1 MSFSQKLRQLGQPI
15 AYYPQLAKPLGGV
28 TAAIL
33 FGQLFFW
40 QDKTSNPLGVYKTQ
54 AELEQE
60 TGLSRRE
67 QETARKK
74 LVELGILVE
83 THKRLEHRIYFKLD
97 LVKFDA
103 LMDDIREEAKPPL
116 PNVTN
121 EHSPMAESD
130 IREEAKPPLPNATN
144 EHSPMAESDIR
155 EEAKPPFVNTEN
167 TSENTNNNTS
177 LTGSINA
184 REKKSADLI
193 LLESFGI
200 TEQLAKDFIVHRK
213 SFKAPITETAL
224 KGFQREAD
232 KAKIPIQQAIA
243 ISIERGWRGFNA
255 GWDWQNDGVSAK
267 NPQNPSA
274 RNTSKPFIPDDEG
287 NWAEGMSIT
296 LRGS

>member
-130 IREEAKPPLPNATN
+130 IREEAKPP
-144 EHSPMAESDIR
+144 
-155 EEAKPPFVNTEN
+155 FVNTEN

-193 LLESFGI
+193 LLEKFGI

-296 LRGS
+296 VRGS

>member
-103 LMDDIREEAKPPL
+103 LMD
-116 PNVTN
+116 
-121 EHSPMAESD
+121 D

-267 NPQNPSA
+267 NPQNPPA

>member
-130 IREEAKPPLPNATN
+130 IREEAKPP
-144 EHSPMAESDIR
+144 
-155 EEAKPPFVNTEN
+155 FVNTEN

-193 LLESFGI
+193 LLEKFGI

-267 NPQNPSA
+267 NPQNQSA

>member
-130 IREEAKPPLPNATN
+130 IREEAKPP
-144 EHSPMAESDIR
+144 
-155 EEAKPPFVNTEN
+155 FVNTEN

-193 LLESFGI
+193 LLEKFGI

-213 SFKAPITETAL
+213 AKKSPITETAL

-287 NWAEGMSIT
+287 NWA
-296 LRGS
+296 

>member
-130 IREEAKPPLPNATN
+130 IREEAKPPLPNVTN

-193 LLESFGI
+193 LLEKFGI

-232 KAKIPIQQAIA
+232 KAKIPIQQAIV

-274 RNTSKPFIPDDEG
+274 RNTSKPFIPDD
-287 NWAEGMSIT
+287 
-296 LRGS
+296 

>member
-130 IREEAKPPLPNATN
+130 IREEAKPP
-144 EHSPMAESDIR
+144 
-155 EEAKPPFVNTEN
+155 FVNTEN

-193 LLESFGI
+193 LLEKFGI

>member
-130 IREEAKPPLPNATN
+130 IREEAKPP
-144 EHSPMAESDIR
+144 
-155 EEAKPPFVNTEN
+155 FVNTEN

-193 LLESFGI
+193 LLEKFGI

-232 KAKIPIQQAIA
+232 KAKIPIQQAIV

>member
-130 IREEAKPPLPNATN
+130 IREEAKPP
-144 EHSPMAESDIR
+144 
-155 EEAKPPFVNTEN
+155 FVNTEN

-200 TEQLAKDFIVHRK
+200 TGQLAKDFIVHRK

-255 GWDWQNDGVSAK
+255 SWDWQNDGVSAK

>member
-121 EHSPMAESD
+121 EHY
-130 IREEAKPPLPNATN
+130 
-144 EHSPMAESDIR
+144 PMAESDIR

-255 GWDWQNDGVSAK
+255 SWDWQNDGVSAK

>member
-130 IREEAKPPLPNATN
+130 IREEAKPP
-144 EHSPMAESDIR
+144 
-155 EEAKPPFVNTEN
+155 FVNTEN

-232 KAKIPIQQAIA
+232 KAKIPIQQAIV

>member
-40 QDKTSNPLGVYKTQ
+40 LDKTSNPLGVYKTQ

-116 PNVTN
+116 PNV
-121 EHSPMAESD
+121 
-130 IREEAKPPLPNATN
+130 TN

-243 ISIERGWRGFNA
+243 ISIERGWRGFSA
-255 GWDWQNDGVSAK
+255 GWDWRDDGVSAK

-296 LRGS
+296 VRGS

>member
-103 LMDDIREEAKPPL
+103 LMDDIREEAKPP
-116 PNVTN
+116 
-121 EHSPMAESD
+121 
-130 IREEAKPPLPNATN
+130 
-144 EHSPMAESDIR
+144 
-155 EEAKPPFVNTEN
+155 FVNTEN

-200 TEQLAKDFIVHRK
+200 TGQLAKDFIVHRK

-255 GWDWQNDGVSAK
+255 SWDWQNDGVSAK

>member
-130 IREEAKPPLPNATN
+130 IREEAKPP
-144 EHSPMAESDIR
+144 
-155 EEAKPPFVNTEN
+155 FVNTEN

-255 GWDWQNDGVSAK
+255 GWDWRDGGVPAK

>member
-130 IREEAKPPLPNATN
+130 IREEAKPP
-144 EHSPMAESDIR
+144 
-155 EEAKPPFVNTEN
+155 FVNTEN

-255 GWDWQNDGVSAK
+255 SWDWQNDGVSAK